1 MGLMKLATYYRRKG
15 DDVRFFKGDLKH
27 FAAQLLCEDFLN
39 KINNH
44 DMRIYTPRLV
54 EFIKTGKYNILHNIP
69 NDELNRLS
77 EKLNKYRDD
86 YKNEKYSLF
95 DIVCITTLFTF
106 YWKETIFTI
115 NFAKKLCKNI
125 SGVLIGGIAASLLPE
140 HICNETGIYPRVGIL
155 NKKGMLDKGDRII
168 IDNLPLDYSILEEID
183 YKYPANHAYFA
194 YMTRGCKRGCK
205 FCAVTKLEP
214 DYRDYLNLRNQ
225 LKQTKAQF
233 GEQKDL
239 LLLDNNVLWSKNY
252 EKIIDEIKECGFGK
266 GATYMPPDEYDIA
279 ISNLYNKFNER
290 AYIKKII
297 SIYDETAT
305 KLKEH
310 EQAEFYLLREK
321 NDCLYVYT
329 ATTKKICFIDKYF
342 RPLYERTHKRLK
354 RSRYVDFNQGIDAR
368 LVTIKKIKKLAE
380 INIRPLRLA
389 FDDYKLH
396 ETYEKAIRL
405 AAKYGIKDLSN
416 YLLYNYEDEPDELYF
431 RMKLNIDLCEE
442 LGISIYSFPMKF
454 HPIDDPEYFSNR
466 DYIGI
471 HWNRKFIRAVQAVL
485 NATKGKIGRGKSFF
499 EEAFGKNIDEFHK
512 ILWMPEEFII
522 YRMSNKDNLT
532 KKWWEEYISLDECQ
546 KAKLQK
552 IVENNDIPTVLPN
565 GLEAEILHVL
575 EYFKIKKGDSLRP
588 CESQVLKI
596 KR

>member
-15 DDVRFFKGDLKH
+15 DDVRFFKGDLKQ

-39 KINNH
+39 EINNH
-44 DMRIYTPRLV
+44 KMRIYTPKFI
-54 EFIKTGKYNILHNIP
+54 EFIKTGKYSVLCTIP
-69 NDELNRLS
+69 NDDLNELS
-77 EKLNKYRDD
+77 EKLNKYRDN

-106 YWKETIFTI
+106 YWKEIIFTI
-115 NFAKKLCKNI
+115 NFAKKLCKSI
-125 SGVLIGGIAASLLPE
+125 SGVFIGGIAASLLPDY
-140 HICNETGIYPRVGIL
+140 IYKETGIYPHIGLL
-155 NKKGMLDKGDRII
+155 NKKGMLDKGDKTN

-214 DYRDYLNLRNQ
+214 DYKDYLNLKNQ

-239 LLLDNNVLWSKNY
+239 LLLDNNVLWSKDY
-252 EKIIDEIKECGFGK
+252 EKIINEIKECGFGK
-266 GATYMPPDEYDIA
+266 GSTYMPSNEYDIA

-297 SIYDETAT
+297 LIYDETAN
-305 KLKEH
+305 KLQEK

-321 NDCLYVYT
+321 NNCLYAYT
-329 ATTKKICFIDKYF
+329 ATKKEIRAIDKYF
-342 RPLYERTHKRLK
+342 RPLYDRTHKRLR

-368 LVTIKKIKKLAE
+368 LVTRNKIKKLAE
-380 INIRPLRLA
+380 INVRPLRLA
-389 FDDYKLH
+389 FDDYKLRD
-396 ETYEKAIRL
+396 TYEKAIRL
-405 AAKYGIKDLSN
+405 AAKYDIKDLSN

-454 HPIDDPEYFSNR
+454 HPIDDPKYFSNR

-522 YRMSNKDNLT
+522 YRMINKENLT
-532 KKWWEEYISLDECQ
+532 KEWWEKYISLSECQ
-546 KAKLQK
+546 KVKLQK
-552 IVENNDIPTVLPN
+552 IVESNDISAVLPN
-565 GLEAEILHVL
+565 DLETETLQVF
-575 EYFKIKKGDSLRP
+575 EYYKIKKGDSLKLLSLSNTQ
-588 CESQVLKI
+588 EM
-596 KR
+596 